1 VAFGLGDLALFLYP
15 LVTDQIWPATAIIAL
30 VGLPGAALFAGAMTI
45 FQLGTDDRVRGRVFG
60 ALTTVQNLAMLG
72 CTFLAGALAQ
82 RLGVLPVITVQGVV
96 YLLAGVLVLLALRPT
111 AAGATTPDPGAEP
124 AEVLDNPAVTTMLPS
139 MPLASNVRTRTVS
152 DPLAM
157 RALAHPIRVELQG
170 LVAREG
176 TLTAADA
183 ARQLGISHAL
193 ASHHL
198 RQLAKYGFIEPA
210 DSPDNRAHP
219 WRVTST
225 SHQFDPAD
233 PGARTSLDVL
243 DRHVVERA
251 GHQLAEWQQRRS
263 GEDPAWA
270 EVGGARSGLLYLTP
284 EELTE
289 VLAAWNRIIAPL
301 AARRPVGHPDQRP
314 DDAVPVSVTRVA
326 VPLPRTEQ
334 GG

>member
-1 VAFGLGDLALFLYP
+1 
-15 LVTDQIWPATAIIAL
+15 
-30 VGLPGAALFAGAMTI
+30 
-45 FQLGTDDRVRGRVFG
+45 
-60 ALTTVQNLAMLG
+60 
-72 CTFLAGALAQ
+72 
-82 RLGVLPVITVQGVV
+82 
-96 YLLAGVLVLLALRPT
+96 
-111 AAGATTPDPGAEP
+111 
-124 AEVLDNPAVTTMLPS
+124 MLPS

-157 RALAHPIRVELQG
+157 RALAHPIRVELHG

-176 TLTAADA
+176 SLTAADA

-225 SHQFDPAD
+225 SYELEPAD
-233 PGARTSLDVL
+233 PGARASLDVL

-251 GHQLAEWQQRRS
+251 GQQLAEWQQRRS
-263 GEDPAWA
+263 AEDPEWA
-270 EVGGARSGLLYLTP
+270 ESGGTRSGLLYLTP
-284 EELTE
+284 EELAE
-289 VLAAWNRIIAPL
+289 VLAAWTRIIAPL
-301 AARRPVGHPDQRP
+301 ADRRPVGHPAQRP
-314 DDAVPVSVTRVA
+314 DDAVPVSFTLVA
-326 VPLPRTEQ
+326 VPIPRTEQ